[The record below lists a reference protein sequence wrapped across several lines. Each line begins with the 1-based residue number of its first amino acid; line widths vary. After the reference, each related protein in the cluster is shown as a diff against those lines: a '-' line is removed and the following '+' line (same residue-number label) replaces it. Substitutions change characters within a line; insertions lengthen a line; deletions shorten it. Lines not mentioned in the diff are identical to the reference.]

1 MEDLEAVRDLD
12 PVEVQRRFRVM
23 EEDRKA
29 YIDSTSNSIRLQR
42 SILSRLEDEKKT
54 LELQLET
61 CSSLE
66 VNKKIHEQ
74 LTKLSMLLEQY
85 DGYLEAIQKA
95 ELQIE
100 KLLQNNGVV
109 ESEIRNVEASIGGES
124 TNRKKRIDLRRR
136 VAALEDRVE
145 HATRQLNGQL
155 SSNGKLRKEI
165 EELMRDREAHC
176 KMTKR
181 LTEKFARGSKQLQNI
196 VNQVSQIYDQ
206 RDEIESRLK
215 TLKQLETEEA
225 QSSAAEIQHLR
236 RILTEQT
243 RLEKFL
249 MQKSAPRI
257 APSHLHRTPSPAVP
271 FFAATAVTTM
281 KHEARQQD
289 STITDDQ
296 KWAAGRRVSYSD
308 LTSCGKMLYELVSL
322 VTGSEEVSAAVGQD
336 PMSDA
341 DHLVSWFVKREEEN
355 MALYSESHL
364 YTDAIV
370 EVKQEISELKN
381 RGNLAQTDR
390 KEERV
395 AMEERVMKAKVET
408 EEIWQEF
415 ECTET
420 LFSDILWK
428 IEALFAIAD
437 SFGLPLIELLG
448 GQTKVSAANAMV
460 YLSVIE
466 KRVVE
471 LLEAKRMLTGASPS
485 PHIEPSFVEEHN
497 FSVGGKFKDDVG
509 KGKCFAP
516 EIREE
521 EPLMGGMDAINDVS
535 RRTST
540 VSMPLPTNREE
551 VVNLICRSVSPAAS
565 DVVIPRSRSMM

>member
-23 EEDRKA
+23 EDDRKA

-42 SILSRLEDEKKT
+42 SILTRLEDEKKT

-74 LTKLSMLLEQY
+74 LTKLSVLLEQY

-100 KLLQNNGVV
+100 KLIQNNGVV

-124 TNRKKRIDLRRR
+124 TNRKKRTDLRKR

-322 VTGSEEVSAAVGQD
+322 VTGSEEASAAVGQD

-341 DHLVSWFVKREEEN
+341 DHLVSWF
-355 MALYSESHL
+355 
-364 YTDAIV
+364 DAIV
-370 EVKQEISELKN
+370 EVKQEISELRN

-565 DVVIPRSRSMM
+565 DVVIPRSRSRTSTTKM